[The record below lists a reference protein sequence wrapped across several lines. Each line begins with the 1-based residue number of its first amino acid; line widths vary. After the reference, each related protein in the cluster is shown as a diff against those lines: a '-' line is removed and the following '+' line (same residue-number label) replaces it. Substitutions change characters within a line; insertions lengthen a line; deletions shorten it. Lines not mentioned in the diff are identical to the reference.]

1 MLKKTAKISSAVLFC
16 LWLIFCLS
24 VYVYPQGYFYN
35 PSSQKANLANAHL
48 NSFKAQ
54 EVKYNSFVTII
65 DEYSKTNS
73 ESLINLSHSFG
84 PTLSNISSF

>member
-54 EVKYNSFVTII
+54 EVKYNSFDNTELYGWFVKPQNDKII
-65 DEYSKTNS
+65 VFFHGIT
-73 ESLINLSHSFG
+73 
-84 PTLSNISSF
+84 